1 MVVSG
6 VSIKRVG
13 GADRASGPH
22 DLPPCRLGVPVVS
35 VSLPIRR
42 AVESL
47 EQGAEGVFIQGR
59 ELGFRAGQVLLP
71 GGGVPDFRA
80 GSGPDDHELVAKP
93 GVLPKNRRDGDAP
106 LFIG

>member
-13 GADRASGPH
+13 GGADRASGLH
-22 DLPPCRLGVPVVS
+22 RFTALPARRSCRIGVPVDS

-71 GGGVPDFRA
+71 GGGVPDFRP
-80 GSGPDDHELVAKP
+80 GSGPDDHKLVAKP
-93 GVLPKNRRDGDAP
+93 GVLPKNR
-106 LFIG
+106 